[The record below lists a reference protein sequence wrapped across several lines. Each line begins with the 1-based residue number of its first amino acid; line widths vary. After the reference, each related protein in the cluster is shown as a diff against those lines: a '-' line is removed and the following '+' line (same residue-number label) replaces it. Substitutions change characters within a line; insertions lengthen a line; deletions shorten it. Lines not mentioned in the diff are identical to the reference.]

1 MKDPVSQYCLRMK
14 RSAYEDA
21 LDVALVFGLSMNQ
34 FLVGAI
40 HQYVQ
45 TQLEQDSIRSAV
57 AKVREAR
64 QAGLARVLVTAI
76 AGGTAEPFAP
86 TESDAIS

>member
-45 TQLEQDSIRSAV
+45 TQLEQGSIRSAV

-76 AGGTAEPFAP
+76 AGGTAEPLAP
-86 TESDAIS
+86 TESDAIG

>member
-1 MKDPVSQYCLRMK
+1 MAERRDERVQGAHRVVA
-14 RSAYEDA
+14 REHFVRRGVNVDA

-45 TQLEQDSIRSAV
+45 TQLEQDSIQSAV

-64 QAGLARVLVTAI
+64 QAGLAHVLVSKEREAI
-76 AGGTAEPFAP
+76 G
-86 TESDAIS
+86 